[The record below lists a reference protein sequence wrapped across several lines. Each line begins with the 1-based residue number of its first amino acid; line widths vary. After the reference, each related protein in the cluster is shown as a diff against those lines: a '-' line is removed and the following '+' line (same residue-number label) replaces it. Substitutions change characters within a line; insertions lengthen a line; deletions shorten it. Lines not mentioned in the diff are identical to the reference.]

1 MNRSALFFGLSSVVA
16 LAGFAG
22 ACSSTTTTVDNG
34 TPEGGTAS
42 EAGGGKDSAAQDS
55 SMTTDTDTGT
65 TATGDQACAAE
76 TTKTACGTCCI
87 TNHQAG
93 AKVIQDSVL
102 ACACMGT
109 GADGGAP
116 ACMTECAATACAT
129 TPATPD
135 ATCNTCLQASIA
147 QGGACQAAASSACT
161 ANADCVAEQKCIVP
175 CTTKN

>member
-34 TPEGGTAS
+34 TPEAGTTS

-55 SMTTDTDTGT
+55 SPIDTDTGT
-65 TATGDQACAAE
+65 TVTGDQACAAE
-76 TTKTACGTCCI
+76 TTKAACGSCCI
-87 TNHQAG
+87 TNHAAG

-102 ACACMGT
+102 GCACMGT

-116 ACMTECAATACAT
+116 ACMTECAATACAAM
-129 TPATPD
+129 PATPD
-135 ATCNTCLQASIA
+135 TACNTCLQASIA
-147 QGGACQAAASSACT
+147 QGGACQKAASDACT
-161 ANADCVAEQKCIVP
+161 ASADCRAEQTCISP
-175 CTTKN
+175 CQTKN